1 MIQICAKCGEK
12 VVCPSCDT
20 HKVMNYPHLYIKAL
34 LDECKSQNS
43 LMINHN
49 EEYTR
54 RRMSNWSPEEYL
66 HLSESI
72 QEITL
77 YIEQLNQEIVKT
89 VKQME
94 TK

>member
-1 MIQICAKCGEK
+1 
-12 VVCPSCDT
+12 
-20 HKVMNYPHLYIKAL
+20 MNYPHLYIKAL
-34 LDECKSQNS
+34 LDEVKQQNA

-54 RRMSNWSPEEYL
+54 RRMANWSPHDYV
-66 HLSESI
+66 HLSDSI

-77 YIEQLNQEIVKT
+77 YIEQLNQEIVNTAKR
-89 VKQME
+89 ME